1 MGMCTDCTSSST
13 SFWTPIALLG
23 RGSESRERG
32 FLVSI
37 PSLYLI
43 LTSADPE
50 IHPRSVDLDRPR
62 LGDLLCTSLLGLR
75 QTLVL
80 EIDKISCFM
89 SWMAPSER
97 YLDRP
102 WTFRSS
108 YLGLTRK

>member
-1 MGMCTDCTSSST
+1 MLLCA
-13 SFWTPIALLG
+13 PIASFG
-23 RGSESRERG
+23 GGSESRG
-32 FLVSI
+32 HSSLVSI
-37 PSLYLI
+37 PSLHFI
-43 LTSADPE
+43 PPITDPE
-50 IHPRSVDLDRPR
+50 IYPRSMGSDRPR

-75 QTLVL
+75 QILVL

-108 YLGLTRK
+108 Y